1 MATDDDTFDGLKMSD
16 ESAPAGCGDGDSPAS
31 VPQWQSS
38 DLLQGQREA
47 LIVHGGE
54 VYRLRCTR
62 NGKLILQK

>member
-1 MATDDDTFDGLKMSD
+1 MMDTNQTGAADSADDLPGDCLDPFDPS
-16 ESAPAGCGDGDSPAS
+16 S
-31 VPQWQSS
+31 VPHWNST
-38 DLLQGQREA
+38 DLLRGQREA